1 LVDNQTVT
9 NPTDVEIPFK
19 NAKIDSIEEMRYI
32 PGVDDK
38 VFNGYEEKENSILV
52 FVQSFRLYNGK
63 VNINTASKDVLI
75 GLDPAIDGEFAEK
88 IIQYRTDT
96 DFTSVDD
103 LIQVGGAD
111 IQ

>member
-1 LVDNQTVT
+1 VLTTKCLMVM
-9 NPTDVEIPFK
+9 K
-19 NAKIDSIEEMRYI
+19 K
-32 PGVDDK
+32 
-38 VFNGYEEKENSILV
+38 KENSILV
-52 FVQSFRLYNGK
+52 FVQFFSAYTNGK

>member
-1 LVDNQTVT
+1 
-9 NPTDVEIPFK
+9 
-19 NAKIDSIEEMRYI
+19 
-32 PGVDDK
+32 
-38 VFNGYEEKENSILV
+38 
-52 FVQSFRLYNGK
+52 
-63 VNINTASKDVLI
+63 VLI

-111 IQ
+111 IQMIFRLRDIADVKSENFIINITCFK